1 LELWPLRNI
10 LESGFLMGYILKI
23 QKESWKMP
31 EWLKEALMGNL
42 EAKKQFKLL
51 TPYKQKEYY
60 EYISTVQLEKLN
72 SRG

>member
-1 LELWPLRNI
+1 
-10 LESGFLMGYILKI
+10 MLKI